1 MKNKMRFIMPR
12 LVGATVVVGVA
23 ALIIG
28 ILFKLMLGILLLA
41 GIITLISNK
50 IGRRREHYLAAYGQ
64 HEMPGFSR
72 MNSFGNSSP
81 WASKMQPISKAQ
93 KATTI
98 VPIN

>member
-12 LVGATVVVGVA
+12 LIGATVVVGVA

-28 ILFKLMLGILLLA
+28 ILFKLMLGVVLLA
-41 GIITLISNK
+41 GIVTLISNK
-50 IGRRREHYLAAYGQ
+50 VSRRREHYLAGYGQ
-64 HEMPGFSR
+64 QEMPGFGR
-72 MNSFGNSSP
+72 MNSFGNNNP
-81 WASKMQPISKAQ
+81 WASKMQPINKAQ